1 MDKPPKANTYLKHKT
16 SVQELKLMLILIPVA
31 TLLFGFGVG
40 LVTGYQV
47 MGSPQFLLGVI
58 AVATLPAIGTFCWV
72 IYYYLKKTGV
82 TGIGA

>member
-1 MDKPPKANTYLKHKT
+1 MNKRHKAGTYLKHKT
-16 SVQELKLMLILIPVA
+16 SEQELKLMLILIPVA

-47 MGSPQFLLGVI
+47 LGSPQFLLGVI

-72 IYYYLKKTGV
+72 IFHYLKKA
-82 TGIGA
+82 GISRMGA